1 MNLVGVWSAHL
12 MGCCLRQVGI
22 LQRGVEQL
30 QLVSLTPLYTISR
43 EAQEDLDELNWTELN
58 FSCSLCCRFQYQFQ
72 FHFTHTPLS
81 AEACSSVLKME
92 SNVLLVLQQ
101 NPSHTLP
108 SPDETLLLTSRTL
121 LLPLCAVLFFFLLAC
136 ILYTFGG
143 QLHCIRLLAARFTK
157 NHLT

>member
-22 LQRGVEQL
+22 LQRGLEQL

-43 EAQEDLDELNWTELN
+43 EAQEELDELNWTELN
-58 FSCSLCCRFQYQFQ
+58 FSCSLCCCFQYQFQ

-101 NPSHTLP
+101 NPSPPASHTLP
-108 SPDETLLLTSRTL
+108 TPDKTLLLTSRTL
-121 LLPLCAVLFFFLLAC
+121 LRFACAVLFFFSTR
-136 ILYTFGG
+136 LYFIHFRWAIA
-143 QLHCIRLLAARFTK
+143 LH
-157 NHLT
+157 